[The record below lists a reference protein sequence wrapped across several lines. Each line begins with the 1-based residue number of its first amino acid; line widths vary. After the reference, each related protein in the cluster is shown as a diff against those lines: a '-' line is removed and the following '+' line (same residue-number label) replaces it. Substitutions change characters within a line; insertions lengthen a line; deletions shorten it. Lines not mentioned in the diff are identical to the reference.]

1 MIYQSRIFT
10 TPCLLAVVA
19 AVMLLFSVAV
29 SGQEMTQEEK
39 REAVLSHPTNL
50 TVELARYRP
59 ERYDPPDEAT
69 RPFKPS
75 ENIYFEL
82 VVTSNLPDPIEVQN
96 FNRYYQ
102 NRPELFHDG
111 EPVAYRGE
119 IAKALP
125 SVDGHTD
132 YERRIETTTLLPA
145 TPAKVGKIELR
156 DWYETLKPG
165 RYRLSNRH
173 RFIFGGDWVETS
185 SISFEVQK

>member
-1 MIYQSRIFT
+1 MASVI
-10 TPCLLAVVA
+10 
-19 AVMLLFSVAV
+19 LLFSVAI

-39 REAVLSHPTNL
+39 KREAILNHPTNL
-50 TVELARYRP
+50 KVELARRRP
-59 ERYDPPDEAT
+59 EPYDPPDEAA

-82 VVTSNLPDPIEVQN
+82 VVTSNLPDPIEVQS

-111 EPVAYRGE
+111 EPVAYLKD
-119 IAKALP
+119 IAKSLA
-125 SVDGHTD
+125 STDAHAD
-132 YERRIETTTLLPA
+132 YERFIETTTLLPA
-145 TPAKVGKIELR
+145 TPTKAGKLELR

-165 RYRLSNRH
+165 RYRLVNRH

-185 SISFEVQK
+185 PISFEVQK